1 MDQHVK
7 TKSDS
12 GSLPEGLTLRA
23 LRPTDAEQYHA
34 LLQLP
39 AVVDGNP
46 HVPFETLAQ
55 TRESIGKIE
64 PTTIAMVATV
74 GDTLVGMAQL
84 SPMKGRRAH
93 AGSFSISVH
102 DAWHGRGIGRRLMVE
117 LLDLA
122 DNWLGLR
129 RLELNVFADNRAAL
143 ALYHKF
149 GFEIEVRQRG
159 AVLRR
164 GVLIDS
170 FMMARF
176 HEAAPLMS
184 APATS
189 PLKADAT
196 QSNGTQ
202 P

>member
-1 MDQHVK
+1 MDQHSK
-7 TKSDS
+7 TKSNS
-12 GSLPEGLTLRA
+12 ESLPEGLTLRA
-23 LRPTDAEQYHA
+23 LRPTDSEQYHA
-34 LLQLP
+34 LMQLP

-74 GDTLVGMAQL
+74 GDTLVGSAQL

-93 AGSFSISVH
+93 VGSFSICVH
-102 DAWHGRGIGRRLMVE
+102 DAWHGRGIGNRLMVE

-149 GFEIEVRQRG
+149 GFEIEAHQRG

-170 FMMARF
+170 LIMARF
-176 HEAAPLMS
+176 QEPAPLMS
-184 APATS
+184 GPDASA
-189 PLKADAT
+189 LKADAT
-196 QSNGTQ
+196 RSNASE
-202 P
+202 

>member
-1 MDQHVK
+1 MDQHSK

-12 GSLPEGLTLRA
+12 ESLPEGLTLRA
-23 LRPTDAEQYHA
+23 LRPTDSEQYHA

-46 HVPFETLAQ
+46 HVPFESLAQ
-55 TRESIGKIE
+55 TRESISKID

-74 GDTLVGMAQL
+74 GDTLVGSAQL

-93 AGSFSISVH
+93 VGSFSLCVH

-149 GFEIEVRQRG
+149 GFEIEARQRG
-159 AVLRR
+159 VVLRR

-170 FMMARF
+170 LIMARF
-176 HEAAPLMS
+176 QEPAPLMS
-184 APATS
+184 GPAAS
-189 PLKADAT
+189 ALKADAT
-196 QSNGTQ
+196 HSNGAK